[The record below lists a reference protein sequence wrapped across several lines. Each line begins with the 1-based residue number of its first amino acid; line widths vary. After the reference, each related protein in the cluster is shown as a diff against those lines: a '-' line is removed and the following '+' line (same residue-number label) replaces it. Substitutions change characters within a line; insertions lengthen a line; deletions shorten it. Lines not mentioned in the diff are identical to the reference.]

1 MRSDYDVR
9 PALRNLPRFAPP
21 SRLTDQL
28 RVTASKEALRQR
40 SRSSMRALL
49 LFWKE
54 RLLLTFDNAMRPLA
68 IPTAGGFFAAL
79 LLFGTLAPSLMVPGV
94 PLPGVPGDVPTGLYT
109 GASIRSFVPF
119 GATTDEEIDV
129 ELTIDGQGRLV
140 DYSFPNGNV
149 VKTPALR
156 RSIESSL
163 LFTQF
168 YPATTFGQPTT
179 GKVRL
184 SLRNSRIDV
193 KG

>member
-1 MRSDYDVR
+1 MRSDHELVR
-9 PALRNLPRFAPP
+9 GLANIPRLQAPA
-21 SRLTDQL
+21 RLTDQL
-28 RVTASKEALRQR
+28 LVIASKEASRQR
-40 SRSSMRALL
+40 RRVSWRSTLL
-49 LFWKE
+49 YWRDRFSVL
-54 RLLLTFDNAMRPLA
+54 FDNAMRPFA
-68 IPTAGGFFAAL
+68 IPTAGGFVAAL
-79 LLFGTLAPSLMVPGV
+79 LLFGTLAPSLMVRGV

-109 GASIRSFVPF
+109 GASIRSFVPI
-119 GATTDEEIDV
+119 GSTDEEIDV

-140 DYSFPNGNV
+140 DYSLPNGNH

-156 RSIESSL
+156 RAIESSL

-168 YPATTFGQPTT
+168 YPATSFGQPTT